1 MPNLEFKSWPDS
13 NNIHMGIHDSVMD
26 PSFSN
31 TNSEARPCKQL
42 FAESLEIYSI
52 RYIYY
57 SYLCQTI
64 FEVPFEFFK
73 NLFLFETFLG
83 LKLKFWIDLKC

>member
-1 MPNLEFKSWPDS
+1 
-13 NNIHMGIHDSVMD
+13 MGIHDSVMD

-73 NLFLFETFLG
+73 HLFLSIRNISRFKLEVLDRFEMLDQ
-83 LKLKFWIDLKC
+83 LDLCVFYR